1 MSVPVV
7 SVATTVVADVAI
19 AELVSAF
26 LETAFPEADS
36 DKPVYMT
43 AIEATAQAA
52 VSTILC
58 LEIRSN
64 LPGIYANDP
73 TGGFISVPLTLALQR
88 KMLTKF
94 GILQQKLFGYV
105 TNFASTSQ
113 PQA

>member
-19 AELVSAF
+19 AELVSSF
-26 LETAFPEADS
+26 LETASPEADS

-43 AIEATAQAA
+43 AFEATAQAA

-64 LPGIYANDP
+64 LPGIYSNDP

-94 GILQQKLFGYV
+94 GLLQQKLFGYV